1 VSKFGGQFSAIP
13 NWFLD
18 IPEKRATDVLV
29 LAVIH
34 SFAGPSGRVYP
45 SLQTI
50 ADKAGVSRRT
60 VIETIRRLV
69 DFGVLQKS
77 MRVSDNGGQTSNA
90 YYVRFDDPDVIDDY
104 APPPVQ
110 PAAPPSAASRTPLV
124 KPAALPQCSQL
135 HPKPEPIKPDLST
148 DVDSPNVASDVELAF
163 AAYNQAADQAD
174 WPKARKPTKRRVSQL
189 KARLAEAGG
198 LDGWR
203 AALRRAVGNPFFAGD
218 NERGWKADLDF
229 FLQEKSFTKLIE
241 GSYDRKPPSGARAT
255 NSRPS
260 GPHAQLF
267 EAAAR
272 VADRE
277 QRGEL

>member
-1 VSKFGGQFSAIP
+1 VSDLGGQFAAVP
-13 NWFLD
+13 VWFIRSGNCKPMDTHILC
-18 IPEKRATDVLV
+18 
-29 LAVIH
+29 VIH
-34 SFAGPSGRVYP
+34 SFAGPSGRIYP
-45 SLQTI
+45 SYQTI
-50 ADKAGVSRRT
+50 ADIAGVSKRT
-60 VIETIRRLV
+60 VELTVRRLV
-69 DFGVLQKS
+69 EMKVLQKAA
-77 MRVSDNGGQTSNA
+77 RTDARGAATSNC
-90 YYVRFDDPDVIDDY
+90 YSVQFQDPHWRSEDEDT
-104 APPPVQ
+104 
-110 PAAPPSAASRTPLV
+110 PANQASPPSEPGFATPANQAS
-124 KPAALPQCSQL
+124 LPQRTRL
-135 HPKPEPIKPDLST
+135 RPKPDPIKPDLST

-189 KARLAEAGG
+189 KARLADVGG
-198 LDGWR
+198 LDKWR

-218 NERGWKADLDF
+218 NDRGWKADLDF